1 MQTETLAWFVV
12 AFVVG
17 AAVSWLVAHGRSA
30 SDHGMAQERIAAR
43 EREIQT
49 LQEAATKQ
57 EALLQQKESA
67 CDALGKE
74 NAGLQAQVDAAKEST
89 RQRIEDEQMLKDAFS
104 ALAADALH
112 KNNDTFV
119 ALAKEKL
126 GEQQNE
132 ARTDLEM
139 RKKAVEEML
148 QPMKVSL
155 EKLGVDTAALE
166 LKREGA
172 YATVLAEIGNI
183 KQTHELLRG
192 ETNQLVSALRDSG
205 TRGAW
210 GSLQLA
216 RCIEFAGM
224 IKYCSFELEK
234 FVRLE
239 SGESQRPD
247 CVLYLPNKRTVIIDA
262 KTPMDAFLQAISP
275 TLDADERKRQLLRHA
290 DQVRAHLDDLER
302 KAYWKQFRESPDFV
316 ICFLPKEALFSAAL
330 EADPSLI
337 DYGSGKVILSTPTT
351 LIALLKAI
359 AYGWQQV
366 EMARDAQSI
375 RETAIALYDKV
386 ASLYDSFAAIGE
398 RLKSTAKAWE
408 KTRVQMEGRGGV
420 FSLGRRLRKYG
431 IGSADL
437 KETNELLLEM
447 HSLQAEDWKP
457 DSTLSLAAS
466 QEDATLATE
475 ESV

>member
-1 MQTETLAWFVV
+1 MFVWL
-12 AFVVG
+12 VVG
-17 AAVSWLVAHGRSA
+17 FVAGFVAGALVVWLIGNARLA
-30 SDHGMAQERIAAR
+30 SERGIAR
-43 EREIQT
+43 ERMSAHERELQA
-49 LQEAATKQ
+49 LQESAAKQ
-57 EALLQQKESA
+57 DASLEQKTA
-67 CDALGKE
+67 AIDVIGKE
-74 NAGLQAQVDAAKEST
+74 NAALKAQVEAAKESAKK
-89 RQRIEDEQMLKDAFS
+89 RLEDEQTLKDAFA

-112 KNNDTFV
+112 SNNSIFV
-119 ALAKEKL
+119 DLAKEKL
-126 GEQQNE
+126 GEQQKDATTE
-132 ARTDLEM
+132 LEM
-139 RKKAVEEML
+139 RKQAVEALL
-148 QPMKVSL
+148 QPVKASL
-155 EKLGVDTAALE
+155 DKLGDETTALE
-166 LKREGA
+166 LKREHA
-172 YATVLAEIGNI
+172 YATVLTEIGNI

-210 GSLQLA
+210 GGLQLK

-224 IKYCSFELEK
+224 VQYCSFELEK

-247 CVLYLPNKRTVIIDA
+247 CVLYLPNKRTVIVDA
-262 KTPMDAFLQAISP
+262 KTPMDAFLDAISMS
-275 TLDADERKRQLLRHA
+275 DIDERKGLLQKHA
-290 DQVRAHLDDLER
+290 DQVRAHLDDLDT

-316 ICFLPKEALFSAAL
+316 VCFLPKEALFSAAL

-337 DYGSGKVILSTPTT
+337 DYGTGKVILATPTT
-351 LIALLKAI
+351 LIALLKAV

-366 EMARDAQSI
+366 EMARDAQTI
-375 RETAIALYDKV
+375 KDTAISLYDKV
-386 ASLYDSFAAIGE
+386 ASLYDSFATIGE

-447 HSLQAEDWKP
+447 QPLQAEDWKT
-457 DSTLSLAAS
+457 DSALSLAAS
-466 QEDATLATE
+466 GEDVNLANE
-475 ESV
+475 EGD

>member
-1 MQTETLAWFVV
+1 MQIMVLVWF
-12 AFVVG
+12 AIGIATG
-17 AAVSWLVAHGRSA
+17 AAVAWLIGRARLA
-30 SDHGMAQERIAAR
+30 SERGIAQERISAR
-43 EREIQT
+43 ERELHS
-49 LQEAATKQ
+49 LQESAAKQ
-57 EALLQQKESA
+57 DASLEQKTLA
-67 CDALGKE
+67 IDVIGKE
-74 NAGLQAQVDAAKEST
+74 NAALKAQVEAAKESAKK
-89 RQRIEDEQMLKDAFS
+89 RLEDEQILKDAFA

-112 KNNDTFV
+112 SNNSVFV
-119 ALAKEKL
+119 DLAKEKL

-132 ARTDLEM
+132 AKNDLEM
-139 RKKAVEEML
+139 RKKDIDLML
-148 QPMKVSL
+148 QPMKATL
-155 EKLGVDTAALE
+155 EKLGIDTAALE

-210 GSLQLA
+210 GGLQLK
-216 RCIEFAGM
+216 RCVEFAGM
-224 IKYCSFELEK
+224 VQYCSFDLEK

-247 CVLYLPNKRTVIIDA
+247 CVLYLPNKRTVIVDA
-262 KTPMDAFLQAISP
+262 KTPMDAFLDAISVS
-275 TLDADERKRQLLRHA
+275 DIEERKGLLQKHA
-290 DQVRAHLDDLER
+290 DQVRAHLDDLDT

-316 ICFLPKEALFSAAL
+316 VCFLPKEALFSAAL

-337 DYGSGKVILSTPTT
+337 DYGTGKVILATPTT
-351 LIALLKAI
+351 LIALLKAV

-366 EMARDAQSI
+366 EMARDAQTI
-375 RETAIALYDKV
+375 KDTAISLYDKV
-386 ASLYDSFAAIGE
+386 ASLYDSFATIGE

-431 IGSADL
+431 IGSTDL

-447 HSLQAEDWKP
+447 HPLQAEDWKA
-457 DSTLSLAAS
+457 DSALSLAAS
-466 QEDATLATE
+466 GEDVNLANE
-475 ESV
+475 EGD